1 VTAAIDVSHSM
12 KAGSDSCSLREREQ
26 ALLLMQTIQR
36 IGDKWTMLVMSSLS
50 TGPMRFNALMRYME
64 TVSHRMLTLTLRGM
78 ERNGLV
84 ARHVFATVP
93 PKVEYC
99 LTPLGHSL
107 IEPLNTLSVWT
118 REHQGE
124 MKAAQSYF
132 DSQYCA
138 N

>member
-1 VTAAIDVSHSM
+1 MTVTAEVSHSRR
-12 KAGSDSCSLREREQ
+12 SDGDGCSLREREE
-26 ALLLMQTIQR
+26 ALLLMQTIDR
-36 IGDKWTMLVMSSLS
+36 IGDKWTMLVMTSLA
-50 TGPMRFNALMRYME
+50 TRPMRFNALMRHME

-84 ARHVFATVP
+84 SRHVFATVP

-107 IEPLNTLSVWT
+107 IEPLRNLFIWT
-118 REHQGE
+118 QKYQGE
-124 MKAAQSYF
+124 MIAAQSRF
-132 DSQYCA
+132 DSRYCA